1 MSWEQLQKSNKVC
14 RFSGVDVTYV
24 HQSIGNSCFFFVC
37 LWIYPGFNGKF
48 VASFF
53 ARWEDGLHSP
63 LLQLENRG
71 KNMRLLGISTNK
83 LSRMLVTLKANTFGT
98 KHLVLKAGCP

>member
-1 MSWEQLQKSNKVC
+1 M
-14 RFSGVDVTYV
+14 G
-24 HQSIGNSCFFFVC
+24 
-37 LWIYPGFNGKF
+37 
-48 VASFF
+48 
-53 ARWEDGLHSP
+53 RWTAFTLTSVGEP
-63 LLQLENRG
+63 G